1 MAKKT
6 TKQPRGWR
14 EARRWR
20 AWELKEKG
28 WKQSAIAAALGVTAG
43 AVSQW
48 MKRATEGGPQA
59 LYSRRGRGPKSRLS
73 AEQLARLPELL
84 KKGAEHFGFRG
95 EVWTQARVARV
106 IERELGVQYHPRH
119 MGRILKAIN
128 WSRQKPEKRA
138 SQRDEAAIERWRT
151 EKWLAIKKKPHRKDE
166 RLCL

>member
-6 TKQPRGWR
+6 TKQPGDWR

-28 WKQSAIAAALGVTAG
+28 WKQSDIAEALGVTPG

-48 MKRATEGGPQA
+48 MKRATAGGPEA
-59 LYSRRGRGPKSRLS
+59 LRSRRGRGPKSRLS

-95 EVWTQARVARV
+95 DVWTQARVAKV
-106 IERELGVQYHPRH
+106 IEREFGVRYHPRH

-128 WSRQKPEKRA
+128 WSRQQPAKRA

-151 EKWLAIKKKPHRKDE
+151 EKWLEIKKKPPMRSE
-166 RLCL
+166 P